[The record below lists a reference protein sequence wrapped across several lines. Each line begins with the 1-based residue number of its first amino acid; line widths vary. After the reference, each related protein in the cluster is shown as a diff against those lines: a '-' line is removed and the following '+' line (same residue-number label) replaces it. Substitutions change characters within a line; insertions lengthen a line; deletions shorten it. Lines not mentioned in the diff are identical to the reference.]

1 MFDLNMSEET
11 NGFLREVRKLLKNKG
26 YNKTI
31 SRCNRYIGTMH
42 LNYIY
47 EYYTKA
53 NEKIMFEIERDLENN
68 TINAML
74 HFKDENGKNDFKRIM
89 LADIKD
95 LC

>member
-1 MFDLNMSEET
+1 MFDLTIT
-11 NGFLREVRKLLKNKG
+11 NELNDFLKEVRKTLKNKG

-31 SRCNRYIGTMH
+31 SKCNRKIGGMQ

-47 EYYTKA
+47 EYYTKPKA
-53 NEKIMFEIERDLENN
+53 NIMFEIEKDLINN
-68 TINAML
+68 TLTTRLNYFDNNGL
-74 HFKDENGKNDFKRIM
+74 KTFKEIR

>member
-1 MFDLNMSEET
+1 MFDLVLCDET
-11 NGFLREVRKLLKNKG
+11 NVFLKEIRKTLKNKG

-31 SRCNRYIGTMH
+31 SKCNRYIGSMH
-42 LNYIY
+42 LNYVY

-53 NEKIMFEIERDLENN
+53 NEKIMFEIEKDLTNN
-68 TINAML
+68 SVGAKL
-74 HFKDENGKNDFKRIM
+74 HFRDENGKLNFKEIR